1 MVKRLLFDNDREDVN
16 HIYRALRNPENCGAE
31 RARKSCE
38 DMWPDFSEHADPNF
52 LDEFPTQFNQRWFEM
67 YLTVSFIRN
76 GFNVESKDSG
86 PDIRI
91 VVDGKPVWIEA
102 ACPTSGQADKEDS
115 VPELIPG
122 VAQTVPFREYALRI
136 RSVLEDKQRKY
147 RKYLKEGIVSEND
160 ITIVAIS
167 ACGIPFLQFNMEEAI
182 ARAVYGLGDKY
193 FYIDDITKQYAGSG
207 RVRKPKIPKSSGSPV
222 DVTPFLD
229 SSMEHISAVIS
240 SSANTTTDLREIGRD
255 CVLFRNPTA
264 ASPWRGDCFP
274 WMRVFPIGAIEG
286 ADIVQSL

>member
-38 DMWPDFSEHADPNF
+38 DMWLDFEDHADPNF

-76 GFNVESKDSG
+76 KCDVKCWNRG

-102 ACPTSGQADKEDS
+102 VCPTSGQADKRDS
-115 VPELIPG
+115 VRELVPG

-147 RKYLKEGIVSEND
+147 RKYLKEGIVSGND
-160 ITIVAIS
+160 ITVIAIS

-182 ARAVYGLGDKY
+182 ARAVCGLGDKY
-193 FYIDDITKQYAGSG
+193 FYIDGITKKYAGSG
-207 RVRKPKIPKSSGSPV
+207 RAWNREICKSSGSSV
-222 DVTPFLD
+222 GVIPFLD
-229 SSMEHISAVIS
+229 GGMEHVSAVIG
-240 SSANTTTDLREIGRD
+240 SSADTTTDLREIGSD
-255 CVLFRNPTA
+255 CVLYRNPTA
-264 ASPWRGDCFP
+264 AKPWLGDCFP
-274 WMRVFPIGAIEG
+274 WMREFPIGATEG
-286 ADIVQSL
+286 DDIVQSL